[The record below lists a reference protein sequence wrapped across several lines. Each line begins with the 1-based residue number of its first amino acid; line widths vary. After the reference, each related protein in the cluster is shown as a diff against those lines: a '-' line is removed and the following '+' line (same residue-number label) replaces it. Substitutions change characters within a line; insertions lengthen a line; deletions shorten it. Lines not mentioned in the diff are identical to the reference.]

1 MKRGSY
7 QELEEKHIGAIKSH
21 IKDRFKVEQSKHVE
35 DVHVHVGKKVSI
47 HRPEGSLQLL
57 TKKEAGED
65 ISIKHKLRKSIGDI
79 SANFSVR
86 MATGIVGLD
95 PIISGGFRKESM
107 NLVIG
112 GPGSG
117 KSIFAMQFLITGI
130 EEYDEPGIYIS
141 FEETAEEILANM
153 DCFGWKLKEKIE
165 NNKLTILAYTP
176 SQIEKILLE
185 GGGILESVIK
195 ETNPKRIVFD
205 SLSAFTM
212 LHKEG
217 LAQRTGCM
225 SLFQNIKRWG
235 CTALL
240 VAEHETN
247 PDEHNPET
255 EEFEA
260 DSVILLYSIRK
271 GNIRTRALEVLKMRS
286 TSYPLQIFPMTIS
299 NEGIS
304 VHRDKLVF

>member
-1 MKRGSY
+1 MER
-7 QELEEKHIGAIKSH
+7 EHINAIKSH
-21 IKDRFKVEQSKHVE
+21 LKNRFKVEQSKHVE
-35 DVHVHVGKKVSI
+35 DVHVHLGKKISV

-65 ISIKHKLRKSIGDI
+65 ISIKHKLRKGLGDL

-86 MATGIVGLD
+86 LATGIMGLD
-95 PIISGGFRKESM
+95 PIISGGFRKDSM

-117 KSIFAMQFLITGI
+117 KSIFAMQFLVTGI
-130 EEYDEPGIYIS
+130 EEYDEAGVYIS
-141 FEETAEEILANM
+141 FEETGEEILQNM

-165 NNKLTILAYTP
+165 SNKLAILAYTP
-176 SQIEKILLE
+176 AQIEKILLE

-195 ETNPKRIVFD
+195 EINPKRIVFD
-205 SLSAFTM
+205 SLSAFSM
-212 LHKEG
+212 LHREG
-217 LAQRTGCM
+217 LAQRAACI
-225 SLFQNIKRWG
+225 SLFQNIKRWD
-235 CTALL
+235 CTALF
-240 VAEHETN
+240 VAEHETD
-247 PDEHNPET
+247 PDEHDPLT
-255 EEFEA
+255 EEFEV

-286 TSYPLQIFPMTIS
+286 TNYPLQIFPMTID
-299 NEGIS
+299 NEGLS